1 MKKFFNSLLHKFN
14 ITTSKVV
21 TFALETGDEVKVEFN
36 TTDGYNIIKD
46 VPFEITLNN
55 ETQTVGTFITKDMV
69 AEHVKLIA
77 SGDPNA
83 EFIET
88 DVKDGTEY
96 TFWSYDNEEYKEY
109 NIVAS
114 IKDSNIGILLG
125 NPISEE
131 SARECFDRLTISM
144 V

>member
-1 MKKFFNSLLHKFN
+1 MKKIFNSLLHKFN
-14 ITTSKVV
+14 ITTSKVI

-36 TTDGYNIIKD
+36 TTDGYNIIKN

-69 AEHVKLIA
+69 AEYVKLIA

-109 NIVAS
+109 NIVAN
-114 IKDSNIGILLG
+114 IRDSNIGILLG

-131 SARECFDRLTISM
+131 SARECFNRLSFSC
-144 V
+144 